1 MESFTF
7 ALKKQ
12 LNEKLPGSDAQK
24 IMMPLGRKL
33 QLPKPDAIPSAVN
46 IIIFFEKN
54 DLNFILIKRTNNLL
68 HHSGQIAL
76 PGGQFDYQDKTL
88 LNTAKRETYEEIGI
102 MLDDENF
109 IGKLTP
115 LYINISNFFVQP
127 FVSFIENKLNIKIN
141 KNEVETL
148 YKVAVTKFFNEN
160 NIKKGIINTTKT
172 KIIAPYFELENE
184 KVWGATAMILSEFKA
199 VLKKIN
205 FF

>member
-1 MESFTF
+1 
-7 ALKKQ
+7 L
-12 LNEKLPGSDAQK
+12 QK
-24 IMMPLGRKL
+24 IARKL
-33 QLPKPDAIPSAVN
+33 NFDAV
-46 IIIFFEKN
+46 EV
-54 DLNFILIKRTNNLL
+54 
-68 HHSGQIAL
+68 
-76 PGGQFDYQDKTL
+76 
-88 LNTAKRETYEEIGI
+88 
-102 MLDDENF
+102 
-109 IGKLTP
+109 TP